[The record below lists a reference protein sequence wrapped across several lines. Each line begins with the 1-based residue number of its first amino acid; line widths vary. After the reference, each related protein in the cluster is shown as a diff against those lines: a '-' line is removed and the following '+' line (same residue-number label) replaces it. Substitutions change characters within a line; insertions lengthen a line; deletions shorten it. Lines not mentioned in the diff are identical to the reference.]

1 MKHYEG
7 DMALVGYALV
17 SSVGQSI
24 DVQLDKLKQCDKIYQ
39 KKKSGTGKRSK
50 LEAHRREQGDLIKIL
65 MKDYNLSKASVYR
78 YLGETNSDLS
88 AQNA

>member
-7 DMALVGYALV
+7 DMALVGYARV

-50 LEAHRREQGDLIKIL
+50 LEAHRREQG
-65 MKDYNLSKASVYR
+65 NLY
-78 YLGETNSDLS
+78 
-88 AQNA
+88 QNTDERLQPLKGKCVSLPR